1 MGWSLWQDEQARL
14 VPISAL
20 QHFSYC
26 PRQCALI
33 HLEQIFEE
41 NVFTLKGRIEHERV
55 DRPELEQRQ
64 GIHIERALPIW
75 SERYGLIGRAD
86 VVELVHNDDGQL
98 TLVTPV
104 EYKHGKRHKQLH
116 DELQLC
122 AQAMCLEEM
131 FQINVSTG
139 YIYHISSKK
148 RRPVKLD
155 AALRAQVTQVTAQV
169 RALLRQPKLPDVL
182 DDARCQNCSLIDA
195 CMPHAI
201 ARARQNTTT
210 GDKTP

>member
-1 MGWSLWQDEQARL
+1 MGWSLWQDEHARL

-41 NVFTLKGRIEHERV
+41 NVFTLKGRLEHERV

-64 GIHIERALPIW
+64 DLHIERALPIW

-86 VVELVHNDDGQL
+86 VVELVYDNDGKL
-98 TLVTPV
+98 SLVTPV

-131 FQINVSTG
+131 FELSISAG

-148 RRPVKLD
+148 RRPVEID
-155 AALRAQVTQVTAQV
+155 AALRAQVVAVTEQV
-169 RALLRQPKLPDVL
+169 RVLLRQAKLPDVL
-182 DDARCQNCSLIDA
+182 GDARCQNCSLIDA
-195 CMPHAI
+195 CMPYAI
-201 ARARQNTTT
+201 SRARQNILP
-210 GDKTP
+210 GDSQT